1 MFFMLQ
7 VARVSVN
14 RMFLPPFYSGPTRN
28 GRKLQLCRSAEQ
40 AAQGDHNMKHLS
52 KGTLTL
58 IVLAGTALAGPPMIC
73 HTYSI
78 GNDTSL
84 PWGADKNSWN
94 NPDPKY
100 DAENLAT
107 DTLKLLDSGKP
118 LLTRMETLR
127 RAAVYSSKNTAA
139 GLKLANYLMARA
151 LASEVKGQTNSL
163 ALFDAG
169 YFVESMKQISH
180 ISKSSAFSD
189 IDGYD
194 WAKRSLPGLQDKLAA
209 EYALGL
215 MQAERSWPNEH
226 IRRAVNGAQEGSL
239 LAQNLVKHYQ
249 NQSLAEVKRILAVK
263 SASR

>member
-1 MFFMLQ
+1 MK
-7 VARVSVN
+7 R
-14 RMFLPPFYSGPTRN
+14 LPI
-28 GRKLQLCRSAEQ
+28 A
-40 AAQGDHNMKHLS
+40 
-52 KGTLTL
+52 TLTL

-100 DAENLAT
+100 DAANLAD
-107 DTLKLLDSGKP
+107 DTFKLLDSGKP

-139 GLKLANYLMARA
+139 GLELANHLMARA
-151 LASEVKGQTNSL
+151 LASEVKGQNNSL

-169 YFVESMKQISH
+169 YFVESMKQMSH
-180 ISKSSAFSD
+180 ISKSNAFSG

-194 WAKRSLPGLQDKLAA
+194 WAKRSLPGLQDKLVA

-215 MQAERSWPNEH
+215 MQAETSWPNEH
-226 IRRAVNGAQEGSL
+226 IRRAVLGAQEGSL

-249 NQSLAEVKRILAVK
+249 NQSLAEVKQILVVK